1 MKTKSVFFAVF
12 FCVFS
17 FTSFNVSASDS
28 PVSDDHQMTKKEFQ
42 IALDALKQRV
52 ENLKEAKKNAD
63 TRVEKEALRE
73 EIKDVKKETREL
85 KQQAS
90 GGIYIG
96 GGALLVIILLL
107 ILL

>member
-1 MKTKSVFFAVF
+1 MKTKAVFFAMLACIF
-12 FCVFS
+12 TFS
-17 FTSFNVSASDS
+17 SLSAVASND
-28 PVSDDHQMTKKEFQ
+28 PVEDDQKMTQQEFQ
-42 IALDALKQRV
+42 FALNALQERV

-63 TRVEKEALRE
+63 TRAEKVALRA